1 MIFFE
6 TARQSRAFLLLL
18 YAGAAAGLLYDLC
31 ALLRRRLPRPLA
43 AICDGLWCLLAAG
56 LCVLALAM
64 SGEDSL
70 RAYALLGMVCGGGI
84 YSLGARR
91 TIAALIGLLR
101 RLKPGN
107 RHDPPGSRKDTH
119 DTL

>member
-43 AICDGLWCLLAAG
+43 AACDGLWCLMAAG
-56 LCVLALAM
+56 LCALALAM
-64 SGEDSL
+64 SGEGAL
-70 RAYALLGMVCGGGI
+70 RLYALLGMICGGGI
-84 YSLGARR
+84 YDLGVRR
-91 TIAALIGLLR
+91 VAAGAAGLLR
-101 RLKPGN
+101 RRSARGSG
-107 RHDPPGSRKDTH
+107 PPDAP
-119 DTL
+119 